1 LHNFGGD
8 KTLCA
13 MTVSPDMIDALQ
25 FYQANISPVTRYVI
39 PLLAILA
46 LWIGL
51 VRAGMTPKA
60 RTIGLVVTSL
70 LMVWRV
76 ASEYLGWSGFYT
88 QHWDVMRP
96 VGWMIAILCVIPLMR
111 SATIGRALDAL
122 PLWLLP
128 LAQFYRASGGLVW
141 FTLVAAGKIP
151 ASFGLVVGVGDTLA
165 GVFGVVTAIWLLSG
179 ARGGRVAAIAWNIFG
194 LLDFATGFIIGSF
207 IPYSL
212 AYPAV
217 IIPAFMAPFSLDL
230 HALSL
235 RQLMRAIKWERQAPT
250 LANAKIA

>member
-1 LHNFGGD
+1 
-8 KTLCA
+8 
-13 MTVSPDMIDALQ
+13 MIDALQ
-25 FYQANISPVTRYVI
+25 FYQANISPVNRYVI

-51 VRAGMTPKA
+51 ARVGLTPKA
-60 RTIGLVVTSL
+60 RTVGLVVTSL
-70 LMVWRV
+70 LLVWRV

-111 SATIGRALDAL
+111 STTIGSALDAL

-128 LAQFYRASGGLVW
+128 LLQVYRAGGGLVW
-141 FTLVAAGKIP
+141 FTLVAAGKIS

-165 GVFGVVTAIWLLSG
+165 GAFGVVTEIWLLSG
-179 ARGGRVAAIAWNIFG
+179 ARGGRVAAIAWNIYG
-194 LLDFATGFIIGSF
+194 LLDFATAFIVGSF
-207 IPYSL
+207 VLVSVP
-212 AYPAV
+212 YPAV

-235 RQLMRAIKWERQAPT
+235 RQLMRAIKRERQAPT

>member
-1 LHNFGGD
+1 
-8 KTLCA
+8 
-13 MTVSPDMIDALQ
+13 MIDALQ

-60 RTIGLVVTSL
+60 RMIGLVVTSL
-70 LMVWRV
+70 LLVWRV

-96 VGWMIAILCVIPLMR
+96 VGWMVAILCVIPLMR
-111 SATIGRALDAL
+111 STTIGRALDAL

-141 FTLVAAGKIP
+141 FTL
-151 ASFGLVVGVGDTLA
+151 SFGLVVGVGDALA

-230 HALSL
+230 HALSV
-235 RQLMRAIKWERQAPT
+235 RQLLRAIKRERQAPT